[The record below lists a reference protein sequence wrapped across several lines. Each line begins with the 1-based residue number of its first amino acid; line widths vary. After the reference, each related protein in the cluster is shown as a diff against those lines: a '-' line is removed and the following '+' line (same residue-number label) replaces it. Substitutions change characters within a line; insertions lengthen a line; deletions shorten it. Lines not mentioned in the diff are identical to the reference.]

1 MIIKGAI
8 KCVNYDDMIG
18 KENIVRWRLKF
29 KLKIFYGKFTTLFYT
44 HTHTQINFMLNFLLK
59 KW

>member
-44 HTHTQINFMLNFLLK
+44 HTHTNKFYAKFFT
-59 KW
+59 